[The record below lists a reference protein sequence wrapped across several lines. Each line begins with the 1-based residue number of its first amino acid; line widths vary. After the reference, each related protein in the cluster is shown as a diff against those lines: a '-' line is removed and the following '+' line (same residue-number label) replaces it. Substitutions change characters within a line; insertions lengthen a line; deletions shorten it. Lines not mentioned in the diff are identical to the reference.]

1 MSDLALISGDPAAI
15 TMTSLE
21 LVEFINSER
30 GEGESELRHDH
41 FMSKVPKVLGEV
53 APKFLGTSFYK
64 GNGSAM
70 LERAI
75 YTFPKREA
83 CLMAMSYSYDL
94 QAKVFDR
101 MTALES
107 QAAKDAHQSAFSI
120 PQSYTEALR
129 LAADLAEG
137 KAKAELEV
145 AQQQKL
151 LELAAPK
158 VAIADRIGASEGTRC
173 LTDAAKELK
182 VPRHALITFLEKN
195 RWIYKRPIND
205 TWLAY
210 DDKRHQSL
218 LEHAYVQITKTNG
231 ETYDKPQV
239 RITMKGLMKLA
250 QLLNQASND
259 DHAKGAA

>member
-1 MSDLALISGDPAAI
+1 MSDLIKIEAREIAGASVQTVNARELWTFVESKQDFSTWIKARIDKFGFTEGDDYLVHKFVDNPAGGRP
-15 TMTSLE
+15 TLDYHLTVDMGKE
-21 LVEFINSER
+21 LAMVENNDKGREVRRYFIEC
-30 GEGESELRHDH
+30 E
-41 FMSKVPKVLGEV
+41 
-53 APKFLGTSFYK
+53 
-64 GNGSAM
+64 
-70 LERAI
+70 
-75 YTFPKREA
+75 KR
-83 CLMAMSYSYDL
+83 
-94 QAKVFDR
+94 
-101 MTALES
+101 
-107 QAAKDAHQSAFSI
+107 AKDAHQPAFSI

-129 LAADLAEG
+129 LAADLADG

-158 VAIADRIGASEGTRC
+158 VAMVDRIGASEGTRC

-195 RWIYKRPIND
+195 RWIYKRPLND

-218 LEHAYVQITKTNG
+218 LEHAYVPITKTNG

-250 QLLNQASND
+250 QLLNQTSND